1 MLCTRRSQ
9 RGEASRAGSEPE
21 KATVADEYG
30 RLRTLLLK
38 TAQHGQPVLPYI
50 ARMPTLTSTMCAG

>member
-1 MLCTRRSQ
+1 MLCTRRRQ

-38 TAQHGQPVLPYI
+38 TAQHGQPVLPYS
-50 ARMPTLTSTMCAG
+50 A